1 MGYFQTARFSLKRLI
16 LWTQVC
22 YDKLNSS
29 LLFGGGKGGPGGHL
43 LFREG
48 RDGGEVKG
56 TSGKEGKKGVP
67 SKKYGGYTSLTT
79 TRFDFIGVI
88 STSLSSHRRVFQ
100 KSAMSW

>member
-67 SKKYGGYTSLTT
+67 SKKYGGYTSLYILAYAHT
-79 TRFDFIGVI
+79 V
-88 STSLSSHRRVFQ
+88 
-100 KSAMSW
+100 